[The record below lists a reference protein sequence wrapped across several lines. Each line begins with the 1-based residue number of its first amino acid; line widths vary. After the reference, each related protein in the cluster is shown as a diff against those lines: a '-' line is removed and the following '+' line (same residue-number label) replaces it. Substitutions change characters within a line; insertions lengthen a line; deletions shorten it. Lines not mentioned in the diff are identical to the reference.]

1 MDLWYNLRNMKN
13 EDKILKEKNK
23 RLRKIRIGILGRQI
37 LTLLLMGI
45 SLGLTKSVKKHF
57 WILDSIPKELE
68 KMKRK
73 YLNRA
78 IKRLYESKLVEIKE
92 DKNGN
97 TILVL
102 SEEGKKKIL
111 IYNIENLKLKRQSK
125 WDGYWRIFIFDIPE
139 KFKRERYILSKK
151 LKEIGM
157 FPLQKSVYIYPF
169 DCKDELD
176 FIVEYFG
183 FRKYVRFIL
192 AKEID
197 NELHLRE
204 IFDLI

>member
-1 MDLWYNLRNMKN
+1 MKR

-45 SLGLTKSVKKHF
+45 SLGLTMSVRRHF
-57 WILDSIPKELE
+57 WILDSIPKEL
-68 KMKRK
+68 KKVKKK
-73 YLNRA
+73 YLDRA
-78 IKRLYESKLVEIKE
+78 IRRLYDSKLVEIKE

-111 IYNIENLKLKRQSK
+111 IYNIENLKLKRKSK
-125 WDGYWRIFIFDIPE
+125 WDGHWRLFIFDIPE

-157 FPLQKSVYIYPF
+157 YQLQKSVYVYPF
-169 DCKDELD
+169 ECKDELE
-176 FIVEYFG
+176 FIIKYFG
-183 FRKYVRFIL
+183 FRKDVRFIL

-197 NELHLRE
+197 NELHLRK

>member
-1 MDLWYNLRNMKN
+1 MKR

-45 SLGLTKSVKKHF
+45 SLGLTMSVRRHF
-57 WILDSIPKELE
+57 WILDSIPKEL
-68 KMKRK
+68 KKVKKK
-73 YLNRA
+73 YLDRA
-78 IKRLYESKLVEIKE
+78 IRRLYDSKLVEIKE

-97 TILVL
+97 TTLVL

-125 WDGYWRIFIFDIPE
+125 WDGHWRLFIFDIPE

-157 FPLQKSVYIYPF
+157 YQLQKSVYVYPF
-169 DCKDELD
+169 ECKDELE
-176 FIVEYFG
+176 FIIKYFG
-183 FRKYVRFIL
+183 FRKDVRFIL

-197 NELHLRE
+197 NELHLRK

>member
-1 MDLWYNLRNMKN
+1 MKR

-45 SLGLTKSVKKHF
+45 SLGLTMSVRRHF
-57 WILDSIPKELE
+57 WILDSIPKEL
-68 KMKRK
+68 KKVKKK
-73 YLNRA
+73 YLDRA
-78 IKRLYESKLVEIKE
+78 IRRLYDSKLVEIKE

-125 WDGYWRIFIFDIPE
+125 WDGHWRLFIFDIPE

-157 FPLQKSVYIYPF
+157 YQLQKSVYVYPF
-169 DCKDELD
+169 ECRDELE
-176 FIVEYFG
+176 FIIEYFG

-197 NELHLRE
+197 NDLHLRE

>member
-1 MDLWYNLRNMKN
+1 
-13 EDKILKEKNK
+13 
-23 RLRKIRIGILGRQI
+23 
-37 LTLLLMGI
+37 MGI

-57 WILDSIPKELE
+57 WILSSIPKELE
-68 KMKRK
+68 KVKRK

-78 IKRLYESKLVEIKE
+78 IKRLYESKLVDIKE

-102 SEEGKKKIL
+102 SEKGKKKIL

-139 KFKRERYILSKK
+139 KFKRERHILSKK
-151 LKEIGM
+151 LKEIGIY
-157 FPLQKSVYIYPF
+157 PLQKSVYIYPF

-183 FRKYVRFIL
+183 FKKYVRFIL

>member
-1 MDLWYNLRNMKN
+1 MKGS
-13 EDKILKEKNK
+13 DKILKEKNTK
-23 RLRKIRIGILGRQI
+23 LRKIRIGILGKQI

-45 SLGLTKSVKKHF
+45 SLGLTMSVRRHF
-57 WILDSIPKELE
+57 WVLDSIPKEL
-68 KMKRK
+68 KKVKKK

-78 IKRLYESKLVEIKE
+78 IRRLYESKLVEIKE

-125 WDGYWRIFIFDIPE
+125 WDGYWRLFIFDIPE

-157 FPLQKSVYIYPF
+157 YQLQKSVYVYPF
-169 DCKDELD
+169 ECRDELD
-176 FIVEYFG
+176 FIIEYYG

-197 NELHLRE
+197 SELYLKK
-204 IFDLI
+204 IFGLI

>member
-1 MDLWYNLRNMKN
+1 
-13 EDKILKEKNK
+13 
-23 RLRKIRIGILGRQI
+23 
-37 LTLLLMGI
+37 MGI
-45 SLGLTKSVKKHF
+45 SLGLTMSVRRHF
-57 WILDSIPKELE
+57 WILDSIPKEL
-68 KMKRK
+68 KKVKKK

-78 IKRLYESKLVEIKE
+78 IRRLYDSKLVEIKE

-125 WDGYWRIFIFDIPE
+125 WDGHWRLFIFDIPE

-157 FPLQKSVYIYPF
+157 YQLQKSVYVYPF
-169 DCKDELD
+169 ECKDELE
-176 FIVEYFG
+176 FIIEYFG
-183 FRKYVRFIL
+183 LRPYVRFGL
-192 AKEID
+192 LKK
-197 NELHLRE
+197 
-204 IFDLI
+204 LITNSI

>member
-1 MDLWYNLRNMKN
+1 MRGA
-13 EDKILKEKNK
+13 DKILKEKNRK
-23 RLRKIRIGILGRQI
+23 LRKIRIGILGRQI

-45 SLGLTKSVKKHF
+45 SLGLTMSVRRHF
-57 WILDSIPKELE
+57 WILDSIPKEL
-68 KMKRK
+68 KKVKKK

-78 IKRLYESKLVEIKE
+78 IRRLYDSKLVEIKE

-125 WDGYWRIFIFDIPE
+125 WDGHWRLFIFDIPE

-157 FPLQKSVYIYPF
+157 YQLQKSVYVYPF
-169 DCKDELD
+169 ECKDELE
-176 FIVEYFG
+176 FIIEYFG
-183 FRKYVRFIL
+183 LRPYVRFGL
-192 AKEID
+192 LKEID
-197 NELHLRE
+197 NELHLRK
-204 IFDLI
+204 IFNLI

>member
-1 MDLWYNLRNMKN
+1 MRGA
-13 EDKILKEKNK
+13 DKILKEKNRK
-23 RLRKIRIGILGRQI
+23 LRKIRIGILGRQI

-45 SLGLTKSVKKHF
+45 SLGLTMSVRRHF
-57 WILDSIPKELE
+57 WILDSIPKEL
-68 KMKRK
+68 KKVKKK

-78 IKRLYESKLVEIKE
+78 IRRLYDSKLVEIKE

-125 WDGYWRIFIFDIPE
+125 WDGHWRLFIFDIPE

-157 FPLQKSVYIYPF
+157 YQLQKSVYVYPF
-169 DCKDELD
+169 ECKDELE
-176 FIVEYFG
+176 FIIEYFG

-197 NELHLRE
+197 NELHLRK

>member
-1 MDLWYNLRNMKN
+1 MKR

-23 RLRKIRIGILGRQI
+23 KLRKIRIGILGRQI

-45 SLGLTKSVKKHF
+45 SLGLTMSVRRHF

-68 KMKRK
+68 KVKKK

-78 IKRLYESKLVEIKE
+78 IKRLYDSKLVEIKE

-102 SEEGKKKIL
+102 YEEGKKKML

-125 WDGYWRIFIFDIPE
+125 WDGYWRLFIFDIPE

-157 FPLQKSVYIYPF
+157 YPLQKSVYIYPF
-169 DCKDELD
+169 ECRDELD
-176 FIVEYFG
+176 FIIEYFG

-197 NELHLRE
+197 NELHLRK

>member
-1 MDLWYNLRNMKN
+1 MKR

-45 SLGLTKSVKKHF
+45 SLGLTMSVRRHF
-57 WILDSIPKELE
+57 WILDSIPKKL
-68 KMKRK
+68 KKVKKK
-73 YLNRA
+73 YLDRA
-78 IKRLYESKLVEIKE
+78 IRRLYDSKLVEIKE

-125 WDGYWRIFIFDIPE
+125 WDGHWRLFIFDIPE

-157 FPLQKSVYIYPF
+157 YQLQKSVYVYPF
-169 DCKDELD
+169 ECRDELE
-176 FIVEYFG
+176 FIIEYFG

-197 NELHLRE
+197 NDLHLRE

>member
-1 MDLWYNLRNMKN
+1 MKG
-13 EDKILKEKNK
+13 EDKILKAKNK
-23 RLRKIRIGILGRQI
+23 KLRKIRIGILGRQI

-45 SLGLTKSVKKHF
+45 SLGLTKSVRRHF
-57 WILDSIPKELE
+57 WILNSIPKEL
-68 KMKRK
+68 KKVKKR

-78 IKRLYESKLVEIKE
+78 IKRLYDSKLAEIKE
-92 DKNGN
+92 DENGN

-111 IYNIENLKLKRQSK
+111 ICNIENLKLKRQSK
-125 WDGYWRIFIFDIPE
+125 WDGYWRLFIFDIPE
-139 KFKRERYILSKK
+139 KFKRERYILSRK

-157 FPLQKSVYIYPF
+157 YSLQKSVYVYPF
-169 DCKDELD
+169 EGKDELD
-176 FIVEYFG
+176 FIIEYYG

-197 NELHLRE
+197 NELHLRK

>member
-1 MDLWYNLRNMKN
+1 MKGS
-13 EDKILKEKNK
+13 DKILKEKNTK
-23 RLRKIRIGILGRQI
+23 LRKIRIGILGRQI

-45 SLGLTKSVKKHF
+45 SLGLTMSVRRHF
-57 WILDSIPKELE
+57 WVLDSIPKEL
-68 KMKRK
+68 KKVKKK

-78 IKRLYESKLVEIKE
+78 IRRLYESKLVEIKE

-125 WDGYWRIFIFDIPE
+125 WDGHWRLFIFDIPE

-157 FPLQKSVYIYPF
+157 YQLQKSVYVYPF
-169 DCKDELD
+169 EYRDELD
-176 FIVEYFG
+176 FIIEYYG

-197 NELHLRE
+197 SELHLKK
-204 IFDLI
+204 IFGLI